1 MKRSR
6 MSRYMSTPL
15 HSPLLV
21 LVALFLSVSGCDF
34 FQLDTASS
42 VLKGRWESNIVPT
55 AGICCDLDLTLE
67 NDEENISGTGVI
79 KTPGTRQGDEFQFAV
94 EVVGTYRDNR
104 LELRSTSQANPVFI
118 QGILVENSQLNDGV
132 ILEVDF
138 EGFGHTGEDI
148 ILFQR

>member
-1 MKRSR
+1 MKRSQLYR
-6 MSRYMSTPL
+6 RLSATL
-15 HSPLLV
+15 CSPFIV
-21 LVALFLSVSGCDF
+21 LVALCLSTSGCDF
-34 FQLDTASS
+34 FRLDTASS
-42 VLKGRWESNIVPT
+42 ILEGRWESNVVPT

-67 NDEENISGTGVI
+67 NDEENITGTGVV

-118 QGILVENSQLNDGV
+118 QGTIVENNQLSNDV

-138 EGFGHTGEDI
+138 DGFGHMGDGI